1 MIRARATVFAM
12 GLIDRLKRKWWRL
25 QRKVKGSAKSPRQ
38 DIVTF
43 EIQPDAVI
51 NVYWKDV
58 RGPGAALFIYGSEVL
73 RFDCFGETGHY
84 HQHPLDKPFG
94 REGENRLHFKD
105 KATEAQIEQ
114 TIFELTRNVRYHVQ
128 RSKDPKIQH
137 FKLDMDSL
145 AEQLPLVRDRM
156 MQHVRNRRE
165 AAAAAASVPGEF
177 VRSGQT

>member
-1 MIRARATVFAM
+1 
-12 GLIDRLKRKWWRL
+12 
-25 QRKVKGSAKSPRQ
+25 
-38 DIVTF
+38 
-43 EIQPDAVI
+43 
-51 NVYWKDV
+51 
-58 RGPGAALFIYGSEVL
+58 LFIHGSEVL

-84 HQHPLDKPFG
+84 HLHPTDKPFG

-114 TIFELTRNVRYHVQ
+114 TIFELTRNVRYHMQ
-128 RSKDPKIQH
+128 RSKDPKVQH

-156 MQHVRNRRE
+156 MQYLRNRRE
-165 AAAAAASVPGEF
+165 AAAAAASVPGES